1 MMNSLLTRLFLII
14 CGLLLCATLV
24 GAQKGKAE
32 ADYYPLGY
40 PGDTWKGEVTA
51 FDNEHRTLTL
61 TYGKDKATFVAT
73 LPDAPY
79 EWVRNGHNERVLDF
93 PYDKTVTSQTYK
105 FEGGG
110 AGAGSLLP
118 EGDESIGM
126 RSRPNPPDENRIDD
140 LKDFKGRT
148 VVVYYT
154 ARERKDPAGT
164 SRFNDVWRI
173 KVLPKK

>member
-1 MMNSLLTRLFLII
+1 MKSLLIKIFPST
-14 CGLLLCATLV
+14 CCLLLFATLAS
-24 GAQKGKAE
+24 AQKGKAE
-32 ADYYPLGY
+32 GDYYPLGY
-40 PGDTWKGEVTA
+40 SGDTWKGEVTA

-61 TYGKDKATFVAT
+61 TYSKDKSTFVAT

-93 PYDKTVTSQTYK
+93 PYDKTAKIQVYK

-110 AGAGSLLP
+110 AGAASMLP
-118 EGDESIGM
+118 EGDQSSGM
-126 RSRPNPPDENRIDD
+126 QRRPNPPDANRIDD
-140 LKDFKGRT
+140 LKDFQGRT

-154 ARERKDPAGT
+154 ARERKDPAG
-164 SRFNDVWRI
+164 SEKFNDVWRI